1 MRGTQQTAS
10 VNICSE
16 DLSPPTSFELKCDEK
31 LEYSL
36 AQIFVAKISC
46 NKVLDE
52 IYRAFPGNDR
62 LIPAKS
68 ISNAHTCI
76 INTTVLHTIKA
87 KMRYSNACDVTTRHI
102 WNWRRLSGMYRRKG
116 LALRANSIHCRWR
129 RKRARNQNIAI
140 AEKSDV
146 CLCGYVCRIL
156 LVLIIRRLSCVRDL
170 LFNFSTYVC
179 SRFANKSQLQNT
191 PLNTPPPPNFTWGL
205 PAYCSLL
212 LLFVCLFVCLWLFVC
227 LFVCLKQ
234 KYT

>member
-1 MRGTQQTAS
+1 MYSSRLPRSPTHYSSACYVGYCHSYLRFESHKLENALQKKHRGESDIEAIKHSSVQLRFLVILAKIEKKQHKIRGTQQTAS

-116 LALRANSIHCRWR
+116 LALRANSIHCR
-129 RKRARNQNIAI
+129 
-140 AEKSDV
+140 
-146 CLCGYVCRIL
+146 
-156 LVLIIRRLSCVRDL
+156 
-170 LFNFSTYVC
+170 
-179 SRFANKSQLQNT
+179 
-191 PLNTPPPPNFTWGL
+191 
-205 PAYCSLL
+205 
-212 LLFVCLFVCLWLFVC
+212 
-227 LFVCLKQ
+227 
-234 KYT
+234 